1 MTKTYAAPLPS
12 GQAWPRPY
20 LIRIL
25 DAALE
30 AKETRFTRQTA
41 LAWLASYPGDLP
53 IKLLHA
59 KALVSEGLER
69 QALPILHNLT
79 QVDPEYE
86 DAQALLYQLSQK
98 PGGTSDDVAHDCA
111 LALGC
116 IPHNQQAKGSRIG
129 NWGKVL
135 AETRSKLAD
144 GDIPK
149 AEENIQ
155 SVLGVASHAPL
166 SGVTHLLVMRA
177 QENTP
182 RRSLLDL
189 AEHYHQRWPDCLQFM
204 LILAELLMEGG
215 ESVRGVALLHKVA
228 SKDVT
233 GQVATRLWGTDHSYK
248 NLWPK
253 HLTALISAQIPS
265 SVAAHM
271 GWNLLPIPKM
281 PLDPAAVTTL
291 SKSKLPGVS
300 KPTQGIDA
308 QPLVDQQAAAS
319 SPETPTS
326 VESELESEQE
336 NRKRSNSDGR
346 FPVYVIFTTQKGLH
360 RKFGVETTTILD
372 EAMRKLVT
380 SLRKRLDWGATLV
393 YADDPASMAQY
404 GLKPVPAEDPWKLK
418 LALVDLD
425 DALGK
430 RGARIGAVLIIG
442 GPDVVPFHYLP
453 NPTDDNDADVPSDN
467 PYATRDENYFIPEW
481 PVGRLPCGSG
491 KDPGLLLSILR
502 AMGTHHATAK
512 TASQNRLGA
521 LVQWFRSLFQARQR
535 LGRASFGY
543 SAEVWKDVSRS
554 IYKAIGDPKALIT
567 SPPNEIHRKK
577 MMPKTRLGYFNL
589 HGVPDSPEWFGQRDT
604 RNSVSGPDYP
614 VALHPKDV
622 INGGGAPKVIFSEAC
637 YGAHILKK
645 SVDEAL
651 ALKFLASGSQAV
663 IGSTVISYGS
673 VKAPLNAADLLG
685 EAFWK
690 FFKEG
695 FPTGEALRRAKIT
708 LASEMHER
716 QGYLDGEDQKT
727 LISFV
732 LFGDPLTQ
740 ETNLKNWKIHKTLA
754 KVMPPKEI
762 KTICDRVDVPGT
774 SEPIPKEVIGYVK
787 NVVEQYLPGMRDAQL
802 SLSHEHAECC
812 CDGHVCPTSQ
822 LGTKTRPE
830 VDPGRRVVTLS
841 KQMVRARHVHETF
854 ARVTLDKEGKVVKL
868 TVSR

>member
-1 MTKTYAAPLPS
+1 MRKTYAAPLPS

-20 LIRIL
+20 LLRIL
-25 DAALE
+25 DTAL
-30 AKETRFTRQTA
+30 ASKENRFTRQTA

-69 QALPILHNLT
+69 QALPILHNLA

-86 DAQALLYQLSQK
+86 DAQVLLYQLSQK
-98 PGGTSDDVAHDCA
+98 PDGKSDEVAHDSA

-116 IPHNQQAKGSRIG
+116 IHPENQTKGSKTG
-129 NWGKVL
+129 HWGKVL
-135 AETRSKLAD
+135 AQTRNKLAD

-166 SGVTHLLVMRA
+166 SGVTHLQVMRA

-182 RRSLLDL
+182 RRSLLNL

-215 ESVRGVALLHKVA
+215 ESVRGVALLHKAA

-233 GQVATRLWGTDHSYK
+233 GQVATRLWGNDHPYK

-265 SVAAHM
+265 SVAAYM

-281 PLDPAAVTTL
+281 PLDPAAGTTL
-291 SKSKLPGVS
+291 SKSKPPGAS
-300 KPTQGIDA
+300 EDTQGE
-308 QPLVDQQAAAS
+308 QPSAS
-319 SPETPTS
+319 TPPETPAS
-326 VESELESEQE
+326 AEAELENERGS
-336 NRKRSNSDGR
+336 RKRTNSDGR
-346 FPVYVIFTTQKGLH
+346 FPVYVVFTTQKGLH
-360 RKFGVETTTILD
+360 RKFGVETTAILD
-372 EAMRKLVT
+372 DAMRKLVA

-393 YADDPASMAQY
+393 YADDPTSMAQY

-430 RGARIGAVLIIG
+430 RGARIGAILIIG
-442 GPDVVPFHYLP
+442 GPDVVPFHNLP
-453 NPTDDNDADVPSDN
+453 NPTDDKDADVPSDN

-481 PVGRLPCGSG
+481 PVGRLPGGSG

-512 TASQNRLGA
+512 TAPQTRLAA
-521 LVQWFRSLFQARQR
+521 LLQWFRGLFHPRQR
-535 LGRASFGY
+535 QGRTSFGY
-543 SAEVWKDVSRS
+543 SAEVWIDVSRS
-554 IYKAIGDPKALIT
+554 IYKTIGDPKALIT

-589 HGVPDSPEWFGQRDT
+589 HGVSDSPEWFGQRDT
-604 RNSVSGPDYP
+604 RNPGSGPDYP

-622 INGGGAPKVIFSEAC
+622 INGGGTPQVIFTEAC

-690 FFKEG
+690 YFKDG
-695 FPTGEALRRAKIT
+695 FPTGEALRRAKIN
-708 LASEMHER
+708 LASDMHDR

-732 LFGDPLTQ
+732 LYGDPLAQ
-740 ETNLKNWKIHKTLA
+740 EANLKNWKFHKTLTKA
-754 KVMPPKEI
+754 TPPKEI
-762 KTICDRVDVPGT
+762 KTVCDRVDVPGT

-787 NVVEQYLPGMRDAQL
+787 NIVEQYLPGMRDAQL

-822 LGTKTRPE
+822 LGTKVRPE
-830 VDPGRRVVTLS
+830 MDPGRRVVTLT